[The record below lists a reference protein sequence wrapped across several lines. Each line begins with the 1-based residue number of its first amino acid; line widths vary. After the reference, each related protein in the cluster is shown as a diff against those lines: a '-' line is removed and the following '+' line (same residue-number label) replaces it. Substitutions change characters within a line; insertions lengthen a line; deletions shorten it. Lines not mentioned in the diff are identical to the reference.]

1 MGPVPRAGSPAALV
15 VALVLACGALLG
27 CGSSVADADSPDPTR
42 RAPAPPSPFCAAAQ
56 ANLQAI
62 RPLNGLVAQG
72 RVPPE
77 QLNDTV
83 AAVRRAGQDM
93 LLAAPGEIRED
104 VERTVRAVDLQL
116 DVLVENG
123 GDQAALTR
131 DTELANRLD
140 SPEFAGAGERVRAY
154 VERNCTGRGASPTRR

>member
-1 MGPVPRAGSPAALV
+1 MGLISRAGASAAL
-15 VALVLACGALLG
+15 ALVTAVVLLG
-27 CGSSVADADSPDPTR
+27 CGGGSVADADAPDPTR

-56 ANLQAI
+56 ANLEAI

-72 RVPPE
+72 QVPPD
-77 QLNDTV
+77 QLARTV

-93 LLAAPGEIRED
+93 VFAAPDDIRGD
-104 VERTVRAVDLQL
+104 VERTVQALNMQL
-116 DVLVENG
+116 DVLVASG

-131 DTELANRLD
+131 DTELVNRLN

-154 VERNCTGRGASPTRR
+154 VERNCTTGATSTRR